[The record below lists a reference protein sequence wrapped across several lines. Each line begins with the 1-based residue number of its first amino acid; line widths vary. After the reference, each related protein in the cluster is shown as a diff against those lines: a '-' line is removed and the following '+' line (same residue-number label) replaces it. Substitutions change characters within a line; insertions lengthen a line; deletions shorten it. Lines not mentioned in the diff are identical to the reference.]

1 MRTLACLRSA
11 CGGRRLYPHTCL
23 PPGDSQDFLPVCRC
37 CETCLE
43 TYGKSDYAGFTLAC
57 EALLKNLEPV
67 RQSHPGRAG
76 NISRYLAGAFG
87 LKDDSPEGLKSGLLM
102 AAATFSAASKD
113 FQYEEITAYIDRH
126 YAEDLSLT
134 GLAGMYGLSPNYF
147 STLFKK
153 KAGCNFI
160 HYLTSLRIAESKRL
174 LLETNLTIRE
184 IAERVG
190 YYSASFFIRS
200 FKKAEEITPS
210 EYRRKG

>member
-1 MRTLACLRSA
+1 
-11 CGGRRLYPHTCL
+11 
-23 PPGDSQDFLPVCRC
+23 
-37 CETCLE
+37 
-43 TYGKSDYAGFTLAC
+43 
-57 EALLKNLEPV
+57 
-67 RQSHPGRAG
+67 
-76 NISRYLAGAFG
+76 
-87 LKDDSPEGLKSGLLM
+87 M
-102 AAATFSAASKD
+102 AAATFSASSKN